1 MKNYISISLL
11 TGFIIISIATL
22 FSYNIHLNQMEFIG
36 TESEWKYDY
45 SKIGFIIFL
54 IMLVLNI
61 LGIGFFYFMK
71 KKID

>member
-1 MKNYISISLL
+1 MKNYILKSLL
-11 TGFIIISIATL
+11 IGLIIISIATL
-22 FSYNIHLNQMEFIG
+22 FSYNIYLNQKEFIG

-61 LGIGFFYFMK
+61 LGIGFFYFVK

>member
-1 MKNYISISLL
+1 MKNYILKSLL
-11 TGFIIISIATL
+11 TGLIIISIATL
-22 FSYNIHLNQMEFIG
+22 FSYNIYLNQKEFFG

-61 LGIGFFYFMK
+61 LGIGFFYFVK

>member
-1 MKNYISISLL
+1 MKNYILKSLL
-11 TGFIIISIATL
+11 TGLIIISIATL
-22 FSYNIHLNQMEFIG
+22 FSYNIYLNQKEFIG

-61 LGIGFFYFMK
+61 LGIGFFYFVK